1 MSLTWLD
8 PGHHGGLDLS
18 ESMFVIHFIQDIIAR
33 VIVVVLPRVGWRRY
47 FELWERRVFHVT
59 PVHFY
64 QPIPDTS
71 SLSVDVW
78 SKRSS
83 MGGVNL
89 NEPAQIEMLDDFRRR
104 FADEYDA
111 LPRAATSVPHEFHYD
126 NSYFACV
133 DPEILYCMI
142 RTHRPSRIVE
152 IGSGFST
159 LLSATAIRRNA
170 KEFGDSPCELI
181 AIEPYPNDV
190 IRSGF
195 PGLSELRTSRVQDVK
210 LSTFE
215 SLGKNDILF
224 IDSSHVGRI
233 DSDVLYEILEILPR
247 LQPGVLVHF
256 HDIFLP
262 DEYPKSW
269 VIDRHR
275 FWTEQYLLH
284 AFLAFNDSFEVL
296 WAGQYMH
303 RHHPDRMRSAFA
315 SYRRRTP
322 DEDWVGPGSFWIR
335 RR

>member
-1 MSLTWLD
+1 
-8 PGHHGGLDLS
+8 
-18 ESMFVIHFIQDIIAR
+18 MFIIHFIQSIIAR
-33 VIVVVLPRVGWRRY
+33 LIGVLLPRVGWRKH
-47 FELWERRVFHVT
+47 FELWERCGFHVT

-71 SLSVDVW
+71 TLRDNVW
-78 SKRSS
+78 SKRLS

-89 NEPAQIEMLDDFRRR
+89 NEQGQIELLENFRRR
-104 FADEYDA
+104 FANEYDA
-111 LPRAATSVPHEFHYD
+111 LPATATSVPHDFHYD

-133 DPEILYCMI
+133 DPEILFCMI
-142 RTHRPSRIVE
+142 RANRPRKMIE

-170 KEFGDSPCELI
+170 NEFSDSPCEFV

-190 IRSGF
+190 IRAGF
-195 PGLSELRTSRVQDVK
+195 PGLSELRTSRVQDVD

-215 SLGKNDILF
+215 SLGDHDILF

-233 DSDVLYEILEILPR
+233 DSDVLYELLQILPR
-247 LQPGVLVHF
+247 LRPGVLVHV

-275 FWTEQYLLH
+275 FWTEQYLLQ

-303 RHHPDRMRSAFA
+303 KHHPARMASAFA

-322 DEDWVGPGSFWIR
+322 GDDWVGPGSFWIR